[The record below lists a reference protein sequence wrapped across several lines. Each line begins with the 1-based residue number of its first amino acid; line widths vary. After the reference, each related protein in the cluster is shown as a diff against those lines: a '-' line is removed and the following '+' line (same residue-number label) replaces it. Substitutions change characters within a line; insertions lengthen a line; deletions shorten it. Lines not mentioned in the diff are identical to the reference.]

1 MCFQQPGTFSKQRNK
16 LLKTLGNLRKSFPST
31 FKKAMGQT
39 FLMYYGKGDLVL
51 GVKLQLHSTIA
62 KVQLRD

>member
-1 MCFQQPGTFSKQRNK
+1 
-16 LLKTLGNLRKSFPST
+16 
-31 FKKAMGQT
+31 MGQT

-51 GVKLQLHSTIA
+51 GVKLQLHSAIA

>member
-1 MCFQQPGTFSKQRNK
+1 
-16 LLKTLGNLRKSFPST
+16 
-31 FKKAMGQT
+31 MGQT